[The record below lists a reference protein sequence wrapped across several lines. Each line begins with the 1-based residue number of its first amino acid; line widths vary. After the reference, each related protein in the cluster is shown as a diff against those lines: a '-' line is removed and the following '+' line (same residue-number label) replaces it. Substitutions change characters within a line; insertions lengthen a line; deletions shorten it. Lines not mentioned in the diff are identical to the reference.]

1 MKLYVFTLKKL
12 VAGIAA
18 IVCLVALISLNY
30 NSSVAVFRTQS
41 IKELPIYCVDTPK
54 KICALTFD
62 AAWGAEDTD
71 KLIKILE
78 KYDAKATFF
87 VVGDWVKKFPEE
99 VKRLHDA
106 GHDVMNHSDTHKYM
120 TKLDNASLIAEV
132 ENCSDKIEKVT
143 GVRPTLFRAP
153 YGDYDSRVV
162 AKLLEKGYFTIQ
174 WDVDSLDWKNLGKEN
189 ILNRVLNKTKNG
201 SIILM
206 HNGTKDTANVL
217 DEMIKKLKEK
227 GFNFKPISEFI
238 YRENYTIDH
247 TWKIENVAADFFVF
261 YNSFF

>member
-174 WDVDSLDWKNLGKEN
+174 WDVDSLDWKDLSAQD
-189 ILNRVLNKTKNG
+189 IFTRVTDKTKNG
-201 SIILM
+201 SVILF
-206 HNGTKDTANVL
+206 HNAAKNTPEALPKILEKLKKDGYEFVKIN
-217 DEMIKKLKEK
+217 EMIYKD
-227 GFNFKPISEFI
+227 
-238 YRENYTIDH
+238 NYYIDN
-247 TWKIENVAADFFVF
+247 TGKQIKMK
-261 YNSFF
+261 